1 MIKILVADD
10 SKTTRTLWV
19 RIIQQMGLVVIQASG
34 GAQALRILDDNPDI
48 SLLVT
53 DIEMPNMDGTELIK
67 RVRTHS
73 EYENLPIIV
82 ISGVIKLADIDG
94 LLDIGA
100 SRFLPKPLKKSDLK
114 EYIKVLLSPD
124 YQKMRKS

>member
-19 RIIQQMGLVVIQASG
+19 RIIQQMGLVVIQASD